1 MNIIIGIAGTLF
13 ALLLWLLGI
22 ERKKVS
28 KERTAKEDAESERDR
43 LRIRF
48 SLEQK
53 AGRIKDTLHLKQ
65 KGNEAELETVVKTI
79 QDIEE
84 KEVPDEQKR
93 KEKANLVNGLST
105 GFNDRARRMRDGK

>member
-28 KERTAKEDAESERDR
+28 RERTAKEEAESERDR

-48 SLEQK
+48 SLEQE
-53 AGRIKDTLHLKQ
+53 AGRIKDKLRLKQ
-65 KGNEAELETVVKTI
+65 KGNEAELETVVKTV
-79 QDIEE
+79 QDIED

-93 KEKANLVNGLST
+93 KEKANLVNGLSA